1 MLSNH
6 FVDTDKLIINIV
18 SSREEFIDADSA
30 SRQYIKKLLTLVF
43 A

>member
-1 MLSNH
+1 MLNNH
-6 FVDTDKLIINIV
+6 FVDIDKLIINIV
-18 SSREEFIDADSA
+18 SSREEFIAGDSA